1 MELSS
6 PKPKNV
12 TYFFPKKYFS
22 YIFGNGN
29 SSFKAKK

>member
-6 PKPKNV
+6 PNPKNV

-22 YIFGNGN
+22 YIFWNGT
-29 SSFKAKK
+29 F